1 MSLSYLSVCQI
12 IELIFNRIL
21 IMEIYETPKVEI
33 IQVEVEKG
41 FAVSPDSLP
50 NYGDGNW

>member
-1 MSLSYLSVCQI
+1 MSLSYLSVYQI

-41 FAVSPDSLP
+41 FAVSAPDYIDRPWS
-50 NYGDGNW
+50 

>member
-1 MSLSYLSVCQI
+1 
-12 IELIFNRIL
+12 
-21 IMEIYETPKVEI
+21 MEIYETPKVEI

-50 NYGDGNW
+50 YYVDRPW